1 MCLLV
6 EVKFLMP
13 VEVCL
18 MDGVG
23 SYWFLLLLRL
33 LLVLV
38 TLPLPVRHHI
48 ATLIISYIHEIF
60 ECSVCA
66 CVCVCVCVC
75 MRARVHACVCMIA
88 CISKH

>member
-33 LLVLV
+33 LLVSV

-48 ATLIISYIHEIF
+48 ATLITSYIQEIF
-60 ECSVCA
+60 ECSV

-75 MRARVHACVCMIA
+75 V
-88 CISKH
+88 